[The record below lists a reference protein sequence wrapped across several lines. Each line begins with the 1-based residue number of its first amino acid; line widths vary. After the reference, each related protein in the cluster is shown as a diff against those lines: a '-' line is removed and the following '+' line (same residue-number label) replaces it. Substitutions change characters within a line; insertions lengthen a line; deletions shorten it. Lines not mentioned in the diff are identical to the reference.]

1 MVPRKVFQP
10 SNICHDNSILEGRRK
25 ALHMIMS
32 KDEFTK
38 LVLDNQGCM
47 HRIAFG
53 ILKNEADTEDAVSE
67 TIVRAYEKL
76 DTLRNPNKSSSWLMT
91 ILVNVSRDLVKK
103 RKYMSDIDDLEIPD
117 EAGSGQDSDLWM
129 DVLSLEEEFRDV
141 VILHYYEGFRVR
153 EISEILQIPSG
164 TVKSRLKRARDKL
177 AVILS

>member
-1 MVPRKVFQP
+1 
-10 SNICHDNSILEGRRK
+10 
-25 ALHMIMS
+25 
-32 KDEFTK
+32 
-38 LVLDNQGCM
+38 
-47 HRIAFG
+47 
-53 ILKNEADTEDAVSE
+53 
-67 TIVRAYEKL
+67 
-76 DTLRNPNKSSSWLMT
+76 MT